1 MYYSYVKY
9 VPAIKCQN
17 IPESLTIHDGQDDGN
32 HIGANVRTALETK
45 GHLPQP
51 LTKHHG
57 DFVEYWIVAVWD
69 IYSVGYT

>member
-32 HIGANVRTALETK
+32 RIGANVRAALEIK
-45 GHLPQP
+45 GNLP
-51 LTKHHG
+51 
-57 DFVEYWIVAVWD
+57 
-69 IYSVGYT
+69 